1 MQCHDDRS
9 ELPALVQPRAFVV
22 EIFGAATPKRCY
34 FKEGYGTLDWPGA
47 LKGAIPEKE
56 IIIFEL

>member
-1 MQCHDDRS
+1 MSCGGKFQ
-9 ELPALVQPRAFVV
+9 VV
-22 EIFGAATPKRCY
+22 GPKRCY
-34 FKEGYGTLDWPGA
+34 LGEGYGILERPGA